1 MCLMNIIFNK
11 YLDKFVVV
19 FIDNI
24 LVYSKTEEEHDE
36 HLRIALQ
43 TLRKHKLYTKFNEC
57 DFCQKETRYLG
68 HVISSEGIAIEPEK
82 IKTIMEWP
90 VPKDAADI
98 RSFMGITGYYRRFIE
113 EISKIAYPITSLQ
126 KKGTKFNW
134 SQKCQD
140 SFNKLKELLTSAPI
154 LKVADLDKDFIV
166 CVDASKEGLGGVVT
180 QEGHVICY
188 ESQKLKE
195 HERNYVTHDLE
206 LAAVIHAL
214 KMWRHYIMGKKFLL
228 LTDNSGVKYMFNQ
241 PDLNARQ
248 ARWLA
253 FLSEFDFEVR
263 HIKGKENKVADALRR
278 RVHGLFEVNIS
289 RAESDL
295 EQRIRTTS
303 INDGNYTK
311 VMEEFQNSIANSDKP
326 YLSIDKK
333 GLLRFEN
340 RLYMPDSAE
349 LKLIV
354 VDEVHKK
361 PYSGHPGYQKTITT
375 LRKLFY
381 WPNMKGETT

>member
-1 MCLMNIIFNK
+1 
-11 YLDKFVVV
+11 
-19 FIDNI
+19 
-24 LVYSKTEEEHDE
+24 
-36 HLRIALQ
+36 
-43 TLRKHKLYTKFNEC
+43 
-57 DFCQKETRYLG
+57 
-68 HVISSEGIAIEPEK
+68 
-82 IKTIMEWP
+82 
-90 VPKDAADI
+90 
-98 RSFMGITGYYRRFIE
+98 
-113 EISKIAYPITSLQ
+113 
-126 KKGTKFNW
+126 
-134 SQKCQD
+134 
-140 SFNKLKELLTSAPI
+140 
-154 LKVADLDKDFIV
+154 
-166 CVDASKEGLGGVVT
+166 
-180 QEGHVICY
+180 
-188 ESQKLKE
+188 
-195 HERNYVTHDLE
+195 
-206 LAAVIHAL
+206 
-214 KMWRHYIMGKKFLL
+214 MGKKFLL
-228 LTDNSGVKYMFNQ
+228 LTDNSGAKYLFNQ

-289 RAESDL
+289 RTESDL

-303 INDGNYTK
+303 INDENYTK